1 MLRIALCVLALSFA
15 AVSHAAAPVIDNE
28 RVTVWDTMSALPPAQ
43 HDFVAV
49 SFAKMAKPFF
59 GHKGDIAGTDGVR
72 TAVIELKDLSV
83 APIPNTSGY
92 QLAFPRPHARKLLEN
107 ERVIVWNVRWLPGE
121 PTPMHF
127 HDKDAVG
134 VYKAGG
140 TLQSA
145 TPDGKSVTVKLKAGD
160 IRFFR
165 RDRAHSELQVSGKPH
180 AIMVELK

>member
-1 MLRIALCVLALSFA
+1 
-15 AVSHAAAPVIDNE
+15 
-28 RVTVWDTMSALPPAQ
+28 
-43 HDFVAV
+43 
-49 SFAKMAKPFF
+49 
-59 GHKGDIAGTDGVR
+59 
-72 TAVIELKDLSV
+72 
-83 APIPNTSGY
+83 
-92 QLAFPRPHARKLLEN
+92 
-107 ERVIVWNVRWLPGE
+107 
-121 PTPMHF
+121 MHF